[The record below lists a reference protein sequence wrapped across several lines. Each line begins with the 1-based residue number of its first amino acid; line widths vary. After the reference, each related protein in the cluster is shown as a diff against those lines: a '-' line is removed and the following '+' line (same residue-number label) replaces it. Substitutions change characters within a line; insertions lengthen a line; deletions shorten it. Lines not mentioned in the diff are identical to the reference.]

1 MTDADADSGDGPIT
15 YQFEVDRDIWR
26 AWRETVPR
34 RTALHTRLRTLIEQD
49 LRAAR
54 RDDDR
59 GEDATIDLLASRV
72 RIRAMHIREAIE
84 GETDIETATD
94 HLDELQDIADA
105 LEA

>member
-1 MTDADADSGDGPIT
+1 MADAESGDDGT
-15 YQFEVDRDIWR
+15 VSYQFDIDRETWR
-26 AWRETVPR
+26 AWSETVPR
-34 RTALHTRLRTLIEQD
+34 RTALHTRLRTLISQD

-59 GEDATIDLLASRV
+59 GEDATVDLLASRV
-72 RIRAMHIREAIE
+72 RIRAMHVREAIE

-105 LEA
+105 LET